1 MKITIRKSRGI
12 NSYSLKVDNVLI
24 ENFENKSEALKYV
37 EDNKDKLEDLKN
49 KKVELGKK
57 KPESVESK

>member
-49 KKVELGKK
+49 KKVELSKK

>member
-49 KKVELGKK
+49 KKVELSKK
-57 KPESVESK
+57 KPEPAESK